1 MNLHAESRSR
11 RSALGTEQRIAI
23 CTLVLALSSFLA
35 GCGKSSA
42 NAPGAGP
49 GAMPVQVRIATAAK
63 IPETTEYLSILKSRH
78 SAAINPQVE
87 GQITRI
93 FVKSGDH
100 VKRGTPLLQIDPL
113 KQEATVNSQEAS
125 RAAQEANLRYAKVS
139 LERAQKL
146 FEAGVISKQEMDNAQ
161 TGYEA
166 ALAQL
171 KSLDEQVKQQ
181 KVELHYYSVTSPMDG
196 IVGDIPVHMGDRVT
210 VATMLTTID
219 EPGALEAYI
228 YVPAEIGRASC
239 RERV

>member
-87 GQITRI
+87 GQITKI
-93 FVKSGDH
+93 LVKSGDH
-100 VKRGTPLLQIDPL
+100 VTRSEEHTSELQSPYDLVCRLL
-113 KQEATVNSQEAS
+113 
-125 RAAQEANLRYAKVS
+125 
-139 LERAQKL
+139 LEK
-146 FEAGVISKQEMDNAQ
+146 KNN
-161 TGYEA
+161 
-166 ALAQL
+166 
-171 KSLDEQVKQQ
+171 K
-181 KVELHYYSVTSPMDG
+181 
-196 IVGDIPVHMGDRVT
+196 
-210 VATMLTTID
+210 
-219 EPGALEAYI
+219 
-228 YVPAEIGRASC
+228 
-239 RERV
+239 

>member
-87 GQITRI
+87 GQR
-93 FVKSGDH
+93 S
-100 VKRGTPLLQIDPL
+100 
-113 KQEATVNSQEAS
+113 E
-125 RAAQEANLRYAKVS
+125 
-139 LERAQKL
+139 ERR
-146 FEAGVISKQEMDNAQ
+146 
-161 TGYEA
+161 
-166 ALAQL
+166 
-171 KSLDEQVKQQ
+171 
-181 KVELHYYSVTSPMDG
+181 
-196 IVGDIPVHMGDRVT
+196 VGK
-210 VATMLTTID
+210 
-219 EPGALEAYI
+219 E
-228 YVPAEIGRASC
+228 
-239 RERV
+239 